1 MKSLAGYSL
10 IMFLLQ
16 FKDRHNGNIMFDL
29 QGHIVHID
37 FGFMLSNAP
46 GGGLFET
53 TPFKVTNEMVQV
65 MGGINNSP
73 AYQEFCELVVKAYLA
88 SRLYAN
94 EIINLV
100 SLMADSG
107 LPCFKGE
114 VTIRRLKE
122 RFNLDKSDRAAAD
135 FMMNCIKQSHETTRS
150 GIYDRF
156 QYLQNGIP
164 YN

>member
-1 MKSLAGYSL
+1 
-10 IMFLLQ
+10 MFLLQ

-29 QGHIVHID
+29 QGHIIHID
-37 FGFMLSNAP
+37 FGFILSNAP

-65 MGGINNSP
+65 MGGMVNSP
-73 AYQEFCELVVKAYLA
+73 LYEEFCELVVKAYLV

-94 EIINLV
+94 EIITLV
-100 SLMADSG
+100 TLMADSG
-107 LPCFKGE
+107 LACFRGE
-114 VTIRRLKE
+114 VTIRKLRE
-122 RFNLDKSDRAAAD
+122 RFQLGKSDRMAAE
-135 FMMNCIKQSHETTRS
+135 FMMNCVRQSHETTRS

-156 QYLQNGIP
+156 QYFQNGIP